1 MRGHSSGRPLPGRGG
16 KGGGDRD
23 SVDASGEHEC
33 HEDLNPDVRASL
45 LRHLAISPD
54 RTKLV
59 LLAHLRDIQ
68 DPNDM
73 HPIRS
78 GCRRPT

>member
-1 MRGHSSGRPLPGRGG
+1 
-16 KGGGDRD
+16 
-23 SVDASGEHEC
+23 
-33 HEDLNPDVRASL
+33 
-45 LRHLAISPD
+45 LAISPD
-54 RTKLV
+54 RTQLV

-78 GCRRPT
+78 GCR